1 MKKYLSTMFL
11 VTAITLTLSGC
22 NDLENKQREY
32 DLANNMEQ
40 QRIES
45 MEMEQ
50 EEQLSAIENMNNST
64 TTILE
69 CDSIEIYDSLNNA
82 NEALNNILDR
92 GSLSTQL
99 LNAGNQMTSEEQE
112 HIDGLTNSVSVIIST
127 YIQAIEDG
135 DKDTCAYCNKALS
148 SVYDLYGEIYDVTI
162 GNKIEEGNNT
172 YLVGNIDEDNKN
184 TILKGPYNSV
194 FVVNNAINVCNWI
207 TKMDKDIFDEY
218 VVIENTSEY
227 ADPNTSY
234 IVDVTDYN
242 ERISNKLYDIKNSY
256 SKIYGFN
263 PEDVEIRWVGSD
275 EEGSYGFIDKDTKE
289 PYGLIDGLTTNEV
302 NAIAQQQ
309 IDLENRTINVE
320 SYELILQQ
328 EKSMKEHTKSI

>member
-22 NDLENKQREY
+22 NDLENKQHEY
-32 DLANNMEQ
+32 DYANNMEQ

-112 HIDGLTNSVSVIIST
+112 HIDELTNSVSVIIST

-302 NAIAQQQ
+302 NAIAQEQ

-328 EKSMKEHTKSI
+328 EKAMKEHTKSI

>member
-32 DLANNMEQ
+32 DYANNMEQ

-45 MEMEQ
+45 MEMDQ
-50 EEQLSAIENMNNST
+50 EEQLSAIENMNNSA

-302 NAIAQQQ
+302 NAIAQEQ

>member
-32 DLANNMEQ
+32 DYANNMEQ

-50 EEQLSAIENMNNST
+50 EEQLSATENMNNSA

-112 HIDGLTNSVSVIIST
+112 HIDELTNSVSVIIST

-302 NAIAQQQ
+302 NAIAQEQ

>member
-112 HIDGLTNSVSVIIST
+112 HIDELTNSVSVIIST